1 MGIDDGTPTK
11 HTNIQRPEDDH
22 QGSVYMGGIDQDTE
36 TVATDEE
43 IKEIEI
49 LARSR
54 GVFHWAGIIRII
66 NRLRR
71 AEKEQPPV
79 DRSQTGGHGE

>member
-1 MGIDDGTPTK
+1 MGIDNNTPTK
-11 HTNIQRPEDDH
+11 HENIQTEAEH
-22 QGSVYMGGIDQDTE
+22 VGTVYVGGIDQDTE

-54 GVFHWAGIIRII
+54 GIFHWGGIVRII
-66 NRLRR
+66 NRLRK
-71 AEKEQPPV
+71 AEA
-79 DRSQTGGHGE
+79 GE